1 MVFGCTGQDG
11 SLACHSLLK
20 RGYKV
25 IGISRNIEP
34 NYQYLAKLGIDN
46 SFEIKHLGIRQEL
59 NSYQKILD
67 FYKPDEI
74 YNLAAQSSVSLSFK
88 EPYSCIDSIY
98 TLTLTILEAARNVQF
113 EGNLFFAGSSEI
125 FGNTKVQAG
134 INHPKNCLSP
144 YAHAKEA
151 SMQLICKYREIYGL
165 NCTIGILFP
174 HESTLRTQKFVVPK
188 IIKGALKC
196 QKDKS
201 YKLHLGNINI
211 SRDWGWAPDYVEAM
225 QIITRANLQKD
236 FVICTGKLT
245 PLKVLIEKT
254 FKKLNMNWQDYVVIN
269 KNFKRSFDIAESVGD
284 PNPLKN
290 ELGWENKKNIDEII
304 DLLLQNN

>member
-46 SFEIKHLGIRQEL
+46 SFEIKHLGIGQEL
-59 NSYQKILD
+59 KSYQKILD

-125 FGNTKVQAG
+125 FGNTKVQAS